1 MRHLTWFL
9 CLSPCSGR
17 LLWTSNLVYSCDRS
31 CMSVCK
37 MCHYYSPFM
46 DTLVCMLVS
55 DWFSALSPGG
65 RQWWGWSSLPAP
77 EVRLDHYQLAV
88 KQSQSLV
95 IEQLWCIFGHCT
107 DNLPGPAEFLNYCC
121 VQCLNQ
127 LRQISVVG
135 PLEAQLYFQLL
146 STRESVLT
154 RVYLLCWPLGWYQYC
169 LLGQLSSHILLQ
181 NQLTLI

>member
-65 RQWWGWSSLPAP
+65 RQWWGWPSLPAP
-77 EVRLDHYQLAV
+77 EVRWDHYQSRWRDWLKPTV
-88 KQSQSLV
+88 RSQRIV
-95 IEQLWCIFGHCT
+95 IKQLWSIFGRCT
-107 DNLPGPAEFLNYCC
+107 DNLPGPAEFLLNYCC
-121 VQCLNQ
+121 VQCLSQ
-127 LRQISVVG
+127 LRRQMSVIG
-135 PLEAQLYFQLL
+135 PLEAQL
-146 STRESVLT
+146 
-154 RVYLLCWPLGWYQYC
+154 
-169 LLGQLSSHILLQ
+169 
-181 NQLTLI
+181 